1 MKFELLGYISNI
13 NVLKAVLYSFSSSS
27 DSSSSEE
34 TDSDSSH
41 VFTCGNRKRHIV
53 PESQFDFDDQDL
65 AVAGNVDGI
74 GNLATFSIPETQM
87 EDRSVKSY
95 TLEIT

>member
-1 MKFELLGYISNI
+1 M
-13 NVLKAVLYSFSSSS
+13 
-27 DSSSSEE
+27 
-34 TDSDSSH
+34 
-41 VFTCGNRKRHIV
+41 

-87 EDRSVKSY
+87 EDRSVNHLLWK
-95 TLEIT
+95 

>member
-1 MKFELLGYISNI
+1 MFKSSLL
-13 NVLKAVLYSFSSSS
+13 LFSFPS
-27 DSSSSEE
+27 DSSED
-34 TDSDSSH
+34 TDSDSSY
-41 VFTCGNRKRHIV
+41 VFTCGNKKRHVV

-87 EDRSVKSY
+87 EDRSVNHILWK
-95 TLEIT
+95 

>member
-1 MKFELLGYISNI
+1 MFKSSLL
-13 NVLKAVLYSFSSSS
+13 LFSFPS
-27 DSSSSEE
+27 DSSKD

-41 VFTCGNRKRHIV
+41 VFTCGNKKRHVV
-53 PESQFDFDDQDL
+53 PGSQFDFDDQDL

-87 EDRSVKSY
+87 EDRSVNHILWK
-95 TLEIT
+95 